1 MNPVNHK
8 RGAVVKMPY
17 DPSLLDHPEIL
28 SLLFYPRKEAG
39 RRPPG
44 HALRLDITT
53 EDSITL
59 GSRMYPAAPD
69 GPHILFFHGNGEIAE
84 DYDDIGPIYND
95 VGMNFMV
102 VDYRGY
108 GASQGA
114 PGVTSMLA
122 DAHAAIN
129 VLENWMTAEKRTGPL
144 WVMGRSLGSAP
155 AIELAYSRPEKMS
168 GLIVESG
175 FSQTL
180 PLLRRLGI
188 NVDRLNISGDSIF
201 SNADK
206 IAAYTGPTLIIHA
219 QYDQIIPLD
228 HGRELLARSP
238 AATKKLRV
246 IPDADHNTLLMMAG
260 MNYFHI
266 IRDFIAIANAQL

>member
-1 MNPVNHK
+1 MI
-8 RGAVVKMPY
+8 MPI
-17 DPSLLDHPEIL
+17 DTSPLDHPEVIN
-28 SLLFYPRKEAG
+28 LLFYPRKESG
-39 RRPPG
+39 RKPPD
-44 HALRLDITT
+44 HVLRLDIRTR
-53 EDSITL
+53 DGILL
-59 GSRMYPAAPD
+59 GSRLYPAAPE

-84 DYDDIGPIYND
+84 DYDDIGRIYAEF
-95 VGMNFMV
+95 GMTFMV

-108 GASQGA
+108 GASQGV
-114 PGVTSMLA
+114 PGVASMLA
-122 DAHAAIN
+122 DARPSLDSLQH
-129 VLENWMTAEKRTGPL
+129 WMAVEKRIGPL

-155 AIELAYSRPEKMS
+155 AIDLAYVCSEHIN
-168 GLIVESG
+168 GLIIESG

-188 NVDRLNISGDSIF
+188 DTDRLNIPDEKVF

-219 QYDQIIPLD
+219 QYDQIIPLS

-238 AATKKLRV
+238 ATSKKLHV
-246 IPDADHNTLLMMAG
+246 VPDADHNTLLMMAG

-266 IRDFIAIANAQL
+266 IRNFISFTDVHAS

>member
-1 MNPVNHK
+1 MNLPTNL
-8 RGAVVKMPY
+8 
-17 DPSLLDHPEIL
+17 SQLDHPDITG
-28 SLLFYPRKEAG
+28 LLFYPRKESG
-39 RRPPG
+39 KKPPD
-44 HALRLDITT
+44 HVLRLDITT
-53 EDSITL
+53 GDGIAL
-59 GSRMYPAAPD
+59 GSRLYPAAPEA
-69 GPHILFFHGNGEIAE
+69 PHILFFHGNGEIAE
-84 DYDDIGPIYND
+84 DYDDIGRIYTQLD
-95 VGMNFMV
+95 MSFMV

-108 GASQGA
+108 GASQGV

-122 DAHAAIN
+122 DAHAAIYR
-129 VLENWMTAEKRTGPL
+129 LEDWMAVEKRTGPL

-155 AIELAYSRPEKMS
+155 AIELAYARPEKMS
-168 GLIVESG
+168 GLIIESG

-188 NVDRLNISGDSIF
+188 DVDRLNIPKENVF

-206 IAAYTGPTLIIHA
+206 ITAYSGPTLIIHA

-238 AATKKLRV
+238 ATTKKMHV

-266 IRDFIAIANAQL
+266 IKNFIASTSVHAL